1 MRPEKSILFALVCA
15 LCLTGC
21 QKAPPTETTAQTE
34 TAIPVM
40 VTESA
45 AETTAPAETAPTEER
60 FLLTFVGDCTLGA
73 NPKNSYAEVGFPK
86 VVGEDYAYPFQ
97 NVVSFFESD
106 DATFVNLEGTL
117 TDVGNPADKTYTFR
131 GSPAYS
137 HILTDNSVEVVTL
150 ANNHS
155 FDYGQAGYDSTRTVL
170 EEAGI
175 PYGERD
181 SGVLIELDCG
191 LKVGL
196 YGMVYY
202 KLDVEDMK
210 AEIAALR
217 EQGAELVIVAPHW
230 GVEGSY
236 RPTQLQID
244 VGHAAIDAGADI
256 VWGSHPHV
264 LQPIEEYGEGILYYS
279 MGNFC
284 FGGNSKP
291 EDFDTVLL
299 QQEVIRSP
307 EGEISLG
314 ILKIIPCSIS
324 SEKNVN
330 NYQPTPMAAD
340 SEEYIRVL
348 SKLDG
353 SFEGPNLKIRKI
365 GK

>member
-1 MRPEKSILFALVCA
+1 MKAVFFALIFI
-15 LCLTGC
+15 LCLMGC
-21 QKAPPTETTAQTE
+21 GKSLPEETLPPTEASLLVVATE
-34 TAIPVM
+34 AV
-40 VTESA
+40 V
-45 AETTAPAETAPTEER
+45 ETTAPTETEPQEER
-60 FLLTFVGDCTLGA
+60 FLLTFAGDCTLGA
-73 NPKNSYAEVGFPK
+73 NPKNTYADVGFPR

-97 NVVSFFESD
+97 NVVSYFEAD

-137 HILTDNSVEVVTL
+137 HILTDNSVEAVTL

-155 FDYGQAGYDSTRTVL
+155 FDYGQAGYNSTRTVL
-170 EEAGI
+170 EEAGV

-181 SGVLIELDCG
+181 TGVLIELDCG
-191 LKVGL
+191 LNVGL

-210 AEIAALR
+210 TEIASLR

-236 RPTQLQID
+236 CPTQLQID

-256 VWGSHPHV
+256 VWGSLPHV
-264 LQPIEEYGEGILYYS
+264 LQPVEEYGDGIIYYS

>member
-1 MRPEKSILFALVCA
+1 
-15 LCLTGC
+15 
-21 QKAPPTETTAQTE
+21 
-34 TAIPVM
+34 
-40 VTESA
+40 
-45 AETTAPAETAPTEER
+45 
-60 FLLTFVGDCTLGA
+60 
-73 NPKNSYAEVGFPK
+73 
-86 VVGEDYAYPFQ
+86 
-97 NVVSFFESD
+97 
-106 DATFVNLEGTL
+106 
-117 TDVGNPADKTYTFR
+117 
-131 GSPAYS
+131 
-137 HILTDNSVEVVTL
+137 
-150 ANNHS
+150 
-155 FDYGQAGYDSTRTVL
+155 
-170 EEAGI
+170 
-175 PYGERD
+175 
-181 SGVLIELDCG
+181 
-191 LKVGL
+191 
-196 YGMVYY
+196 MVYY

-210 AEIAALR
+210 AEIASLR

-264 LQPIEEYGEGILYYS
+264 LQPVEEYGDGIIYYS

-314 ILKIIPCSIS
+314 DLKIIPCSIS